1 MKTINH
7 EDFIS
12 DWLRN
17 RNTTEFLGLWESM
30 YNPDFNYG
38 EFAIIKSNAGL
49 NSYKISIKEWCVKTN
64 AIGIKATTGRYGGT
78 YAQSDI
84 AYEFAYE
91 FSYWISVGGGK

>member
-1 MKTINH
+1 M
-7 EDFIS
+7 
-12 DWLRN
+12 
-17 RNTTEFLGLWESM
+17 
-30 YNPDFNYG
+30 
-38 EFAIIKSNAGL
+38 
-49 NSYKISIKEWCVKTN
+49 KTN